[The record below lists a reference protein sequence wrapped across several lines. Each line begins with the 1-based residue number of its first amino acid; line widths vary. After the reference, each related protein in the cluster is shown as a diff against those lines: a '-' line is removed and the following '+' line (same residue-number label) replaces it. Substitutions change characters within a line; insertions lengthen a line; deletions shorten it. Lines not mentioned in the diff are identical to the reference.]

1 MKKEQPTTCR
11 YFLYLIMFL
20 SVLSCSTDKTAMQE
34 EPLFVPEESFNK
46 ANELIKEKKYEEARG
61 ILETVKTKDTSQNYA
76 ILARLRIADT
86 YFEAESYDEA
96 VVEYESFLDLY
107 PHHKYASYAQ
117 YRLATCFFERI
128 KTVDIGYSWARRA
141 LDEFEKLQRRYPRNP
156 YMDIVDNRIKEC
168 LNMLAEYEFYVGN
181 FYYKKGS
188 YNAAIGR
195 FKGMIQ
201 NYPDTGKIP
210 ESLYYIG
217 ISYAKLGKHG
227 LAINTLNDLI
237 KKYPTLEISNEAKK
251 LLASSTFLLINDNVK

>member
-1 MKKEQPTTCR
+1 MLQMKKDYPKTCR
-11 YFLYLIMFL
+11 YLLYLIMFF
-20 SVLSCSTDKTAMQE
+20 SVLSCSTDNSAMKE
-34 EPLFVPEESFNK
+34 ETLFIPEESFNK
-46 ANELIKEKKYEEARG
+46 ANELIKEGRHEEARG
-61 ILETVKTKDTSQNYA
+61 VLETIKTKDASQNYA

-128 KTVDIGYSWARRA
+128 KTVDIGYSWAKRA

-156 YMDIVDNRIKEC
+156 YMDIIDNRIKEC

-181 FYYKKGS
+181 FYYKKGA

-195 FKGMIQ
+195 FKGILQ
-201 NYPDTGKIP
+201 NYPDTSNVP
-210 ESLYYIG
+210 EALYYTG
-217 ISYAKLGKHG
+217 LSYEQLGQRDE
-227 LAINTLNDLI
+227 AINKLTVLI
-237 KKYPTLEISNEAKK
+237 EKYPNIEISIESKK
-251 LLASSTFLLINDNVK
+251 LIDSFDRKK